1 MAQSQQL
8 LDKHDVARILKIS
21 PRSVDWLLAT
31 GKLKSRKV
39 GVLNRWLLSDL
50 EKFLKVPPGS
60 LRAEAL
66 ADDIPGK
73 GKGGG
78 A

>member
-1 MAQSQQL
+1 MVQPQQL
-8 LDKHDVARILKIS
+8 LDKRDVARILKIS

-31 GKLKSRKV
+31 GKMKARKV

-60 LRAEAL
+60 LRAEAR
-66 ADDIPGK
+66 ASDGSK
-73 GKGGG
+73 K
-78 A
+78 